1 MPGVTMKTIKLCED
15 QVGDLTIQLNMLL
28 RDRRLAQEFI
38 IRMNDVFKQ
47 LTGHDH
53 ECMERIPA

>member
-1 MPGVTMKTIKLCED
+1 MKTIELCED
-15 QVGDLTIQLNMLL
+15 QVGDLTTELNILL
-28 RDRRLAQEFI
+28 RDRRLAAEFM

-47 LTGHDH
+47 LTGHNH